1 MGWMDRRMDRQ
12 IVRWINRWNDRW
24 IAGEKDGERER
35 ERKKEREREKERRR
49 EGERERAC
57 APQRSA
63 IQESQQHP
71 SLIISHRYPISETSA
86 TALRGTTGTYS
97 SFDQNGC

>member
-1 MGWMDRRMDRQ
+1 M
-12 IVRWINRWNDRW
+12 
-24 IAGEKDGERER
+24 ERER
-35 ERKKEREREKERRR
+35 EREKKKEREREREGEKERGR
-49 EGERERAC
+49 ERERERAC
-57 APQRSA
+57 EPQRSA